1 MVTSWIFEVLSES
14 KERDSEFVLNDSK
27 IIEKRVM
34 EGLFINLTY
43 LELFLTEANVRL
55 I

>member
-1 MVTSWIFEVLSES
+1 MFDVLSES
-14 KERDSEFVLNDSK
+14 KECDCEFVLNDSK
-27 IIEKRVM
+27 NIEKNAM

-43 LELFLTEANVRL
+43 LELFLTEANVHL